1 MDNIDRR
8 SGLSLAE
15 FRAQYELPNR
25 PVVLTDVVGGWWGW
39 GVGGRAGGRVS
50 GWLVG
55 WLGPASLGALLAGMA
70 CCVLRVWHGGPHLT
84 PLLTP

>member
-39 GVGGRAGGRVS
+39 GVGGRAGGRVV
-50 GWLVG
+50 VG
-55 WLGPASLGALLAGMA
+55 DQPISFDAYCRYADANRDELPLYL
-70 CCVLRVWHGGPHLT
+70 CVAVGRWRGC
-84 PLLTP
+84 